1 MSYHWNFLAC
11 TVKPNPSFPLEI
23 ISILNN
29 FSFCLSDTPTKK
41 YFHKSP
47 TLHQFGISHAYSASE
62 SIVQHCLGIFGNSG
76 SRFHWRSDAKI
87 STLLFCLLWLTL
99 PPLASLVT
107 MYSWIEFLILAHST
121 AGSRRRGGA
130 ENWNTSLRT
139 SSSRETRSTS
149 SFSVSPRLERCRYAN
164 SLCTSR
170 LPDEVKYRK

>member
-1 MSYHWNFLAC
+1 MTPLLRNMFISLPHCISLE
-11 TVKPNPSFPLEI
+11 FPMHIQQVRSLYNI
-23 ISILNN
+23 VW
-29 FSFCLSDTPTKK
+29 
-41 YFHKSP
+41 
-47 TLHQFGISHAYSASE
+47 E
-62 SIVQHCLGIFGNSG
+62 SLGIPVRDFIEGVML
-76 SRFHWRSDAKI
+76 RYLV
-87 STLLFCLLWLTL
+87 LLFCLSWLTL

-170 LPDEVKYRK
+170 LPDEVK

>member
-1 MSYHWNFLAC
+1 M
-11 TVKPNPSFPLEI
+11 TPLLRN
-23 ISILNN
+23 ISI
-29 FSFCLSDTPTKK
+29 SLSQCIILEVPMHIQQAL
-41 YFHKSP
+41 YN
-47 TLHQFGISHAYSASE
+47 IVWE
-62 SIVQHCLGIFGNSG
+62 SLGIPLQYFIEGVML
-76 SRFHWRSDAKI
+76 RRYLL
-87 STLLFCLLWLTL
+87 LLFCLLWLTF

-149 SFSVSPRLERCRYAN
+149 SFSVSPRLDRCRYAN

-170 LPDEVKYRK
+170 LPDEVKERK